1 MSGDGRGTSTIQR
14 QAVRR
19 FSRIMNA
26 GENPMTW
33 KFVVYASRNRVVEQK
48 GGFATGQEA
57 LAAGQERAEQLKSSA
72 DPPGGQ
78 DILSVDATPE
88 K

>member
-1 MSGDGRGTSTIQR
+1 M
-14 QAVRR
+14 A
-19 FSRIMNA
+19 
-26 GENPMTW
+26 W

-57 LAAGQERAEQLKSSA
+57 LAAGQERAEQLKSSEDA
-72 DPPGGQ
+72 PCRQ
-78 DILSVDATPE
+78 DILTVDVTQE

>member
-1 MSGDGRGTSTIQR
+1 MPVKATGRKSNGGALPFNR
-14 QAVRR
+14 K
-19 FSRIMNA
+19 MNA
-26 GENPMTW
+26 GENPMAW
-33 KFVVYASRNRVVEQK
+33 KFVLYASRNRVVEQK

-57 LAAGQERAEQLKSSA
+57 LAAGRERAEQLKSSVDA
-72 DPPGGQ
+72 PGGQ